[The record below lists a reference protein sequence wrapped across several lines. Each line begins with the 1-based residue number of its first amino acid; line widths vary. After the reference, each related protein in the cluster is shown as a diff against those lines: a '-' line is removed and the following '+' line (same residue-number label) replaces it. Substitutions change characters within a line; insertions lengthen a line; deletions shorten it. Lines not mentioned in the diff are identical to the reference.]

1 MQNAV
6 RPRIRVCCWL
16 VSTALGLAACGDDD
30 ETGSG
35 GSGAAGPT
43 TTGSSGD
50 GTTSSSASASV
61 GSTSSAGGG
70 GGGGGNVEPGLEVLE
85 LGLPVDLTP
94 DGSVALIEDISSPTA
109 DLYFFD
115 TASKELTLK
124 TELGDP
130 LRNLATG
137 ISAMGHVSAFQGEPV
152 QAALWSEGADW
163 RHIASPFPA
172 GCDQDFGAGFDV
184 SADGT
189 IVVGMLWNGCA
200 PEAFLWTDDGGDG
213 VLTALEVLGEPFEGS
228 SLAPTNRATVV
239 SDDGFV
245 IAGFAQN
252 GPVDRSPAIW
262 YPDGSG
268 FLLDPSNQDAPGEAL
283 SISADGGVIAG
294 IWGNTGFL
302 WTEADGVVDLGTLP
316 IALPSDPVYPNAIA
330 ADGALIFGGVGN
342 PFFGIP
348 AAFVWTPEHGM
359 RSLADLVTAN
369 GITIPDGQF
378 LTNVLAA
385 SDDGAILLG
394 TTMDELSTQRTFVL
408 TLPASAYE

>member
-1 MQNAV
+1 L
-6 RPRIRVCCWL
+6 L
-16 VSTALGLAACGDDD
+16 VSTALGLAGCGDDD
-30 ETGSG
+30 ETGTG
-35 GSGAAGPT
+35 GSGAAGLT
-43 TTGSSGD
+43 TTGSSGES
-50 GTTSSSASASV
+50 TTNTTTGA

-70 GGGGGNVEPGLEVLE
+70 SGGGVVEPGLEVLE

-94 DGSVALIEDISSPTA
+94 DGSIALIEDISSPTA
-109 DLYFFD
+109 ELYFFD
-115 TASKELTLK
+115 TVSKELTLK

-130 LRNLATG
+130 LRNLATA
-137 ISAMGHVSAFQGEPV
+137 ISATGHISAFQGEPV
-152 QAALWSEGADW
+152 QAALWSEDDDW

-184 SADGT
+184 TADGT

-228 SLAPTNRATVV
+228 TLAPSNRATVV
-239 SDDGFV
+239 SDDGLV

-252 GPVDRSPAIW
+252 GPVDRSPAVW

-268 FLLDPSNQDAPGEAL
+268 FLLDPSNQDAPGEVL
-283 SISADGGVIAG
+283 SISADGSVIAG
-294 IWGNTGFL
+294 IWGNLGFL

-348 AAFVWTPEHGM
+348 AAFVWTPEQGM
-359 RSLADLVTAN
+359 RSLADIVSAN

-378 LTNVLAA
+378 LTSVLAA
-385 SDDGAILLG
+385 SEDGSIVLG
-394 TTMDELSTQRTFVL
+394 ATMDELGTQRTFVL
-408 TLPASAYE
+408 TLPVSAYE